1 MDAKTTFVSRLLRLL
16 PARVLA
22 SLDAW
27 SYRVA
32 QRRAQMRREAA
43 VSRMQVGKV
52 AH

>member
-1 MDAKTTFVSRLLRLL
+1 MDTKNTFVSRLLRLL

-32 QRRAQMRREAA
+32 QQRAQMRREAA
-43 VSRMQVGKV
+43 LARMNVGKI
-52 AH
+52 AQ